1 MEKVFKSLDENGDGM
16 LSKDEV
22 LKGYEAHFGV
32 PINEQEV
39 DKLFEAVDADG
50 SGTIDY
56 TEFVVATMNEK
67 NFLTKDK
74 LENAFKMFDKVQKN
88 LFNLQDGSGSIS
100 PEEIK
105 AVLGGQDKHI
115 DQIIK
120 EVDVN
125 GDGEI
130 SFEEFSEMMKKLTE
144 A

>member
-1 MEKVFKSLDENGDGM
+1 LNKEETDEMEKVFKSLDENGDGM

-88 LFNLQDGSGSIS
+88 LFNL
-100 PEEIK
+100 
-105 AVLGGQDKHI
+105 
-115 DQIIK
+115 
-120 EVDVN
+120 
-125 GDGEI
+125 
-130 SFEEFSEMMKKLTE
+130 
-144 A
+144 